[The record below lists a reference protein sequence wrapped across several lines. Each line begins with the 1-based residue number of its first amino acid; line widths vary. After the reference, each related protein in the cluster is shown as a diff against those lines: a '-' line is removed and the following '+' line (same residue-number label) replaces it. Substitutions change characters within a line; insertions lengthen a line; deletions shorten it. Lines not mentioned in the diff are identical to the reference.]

1 MRFLMRRPGVWHLL
15 IMLGTWGP
23 ASAQTLFKCGNAYQD
38 RPCDSEIQQRI
49 SATTGQSSGESYNP
63 RSNAACARQ
72 GASAETIAE
81 KRMAGVSLE
90 SALAALDARG
100 LEPPEMS
107 APKDFVR
114 KVYQREGAPP
124 AVARLIEDACVAQLP
139 TGSDYP
145 VPDRRRM
152 AYPRPQ
158 AESAAATAAAAAAAI
173 AAADAKKR

>member
-1 MRFLMRRPGVWHLL
+1 MRFLMMRPGFWHLL
-15 IMLGTWGP
+15 ILLGTWGP
-23 ASAQTLFKCGNAYQD
+23 ANAQTLFKCGSVYQD

-49 SATTGQSSGESYNP
+49 STTTGQPSGESYNP

-72 GASAETIAE
+72 GASAQTIAE
-81 KRMAGVSLE
+81 KRKAGVSLE

-107 APKDFVR
+107 ARKDFVR

-124 AVARLIEDACVAQLP
+124 VVARLIEDVCVAQLP
-139 TGSDYP
+139 IRSDPTGL
-145 VPDRRRM
+145 DRRRI

-158 AESAAATAAAAAAAI
+158 TDSAAASAAAAAAAI
-173 AAADAKKR
+173 AAADTKKR